1 MSETERG
8 GPPGGTEIAVHERS
22 ATRHAPALLQTR
34 AAPWSRTNS
43 VLPSGST
50 AKSNKVPRMPIVA
63 VGVRIA

>member
-8 GPPGGTEIAVHERS
+8 GPLDGIEIAVHERS
-22 ATRHAPALLQTR
+22 ATTHAPARLQTR

-43 VLPSGST
+43 VEPSGST
-50 AKSNKVPRMPIVA
+50 AKSNKVPRTPIVA